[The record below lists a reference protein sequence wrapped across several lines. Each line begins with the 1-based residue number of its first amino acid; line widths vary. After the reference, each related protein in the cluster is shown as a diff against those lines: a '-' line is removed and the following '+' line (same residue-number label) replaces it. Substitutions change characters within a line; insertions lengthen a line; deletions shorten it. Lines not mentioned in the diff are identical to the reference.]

1 MLLLKKFSD
10 GVLIINSDN
19 NALSRNSL
27 YKLFLPLLILISG
40 CTAHYPVND
49 SLDEINPSGGYR
61 PQLTQN
67 ESRSDTLFVG
77 IAFSGGGTR
86 AAAFSYG
93 VLEVLREITIQWEGK
108 ERRLIDEIDT
118 ISSVSGG
125 SFTAAYYG
133 LFGDRIFEDYEEKF
147 LKFDVEGHL
156 KGFLWKPW
164 TWFSLGSSFFGRSD
178 YAAEYYDEILFEG
191 KTFAD
196 MMSSNG
202 PLIQINAT
210 EVSTGTQLT
219 FLQGQFDLLCSDLS
233 TYPVSR
239 AVAASSAVP
248 VLFSSITIDNNAG
261 SCGHQ
266 RPPWLDAVLNSEDD
280 VSRRRHLAE
289 KYMQWL
295 DRETYPYLHL
305 YDGGLT
311 DNLGV
316 RPLIN
321 RLTLAGNAWELAKS
335 TGKQD
340 SKRLVFIIV
349 NAQAESKTHFS
360 RLASPVPLIDT
371 IMGATSIPLNEYT
384 FESLVAVKSAMAD
397 FSKDFAEGR
406 CADRVSKGE
415 DTAGCDEF
423 KGNLI
428 VIDLD
433 DIKDKQKRDRLKQLP
448 TSFVLNPSEV
458 DDLRNA
464 AKEII
469 DESKTF
475 QKFINE
481 LN

>member
-1 MLLLKKFSD
+1 MLLLKKFND
-10 GVLIINSDN
+10 GVIIINTGN
-19 NALSRNSL
+19 NASFRISL
-27 YKLFLPLLILISG
+27 YKLFLPLLLLISG
-40 CTAHYPVND
+40 CTAHYPVNESIDAID
-49 SLDEINPSGGYR
+49 STSGYR
-61 PQLTQN
+61 SQLTQN
-67 ESRSDTLFVG
+67 NTRSDTLFVG

-93 VLEVLREITIQWEGK
+93 VLEALRDTTINWEGK
-108 ERRLIDEIDT
+108 ERRLIDEVDT

-147 LKFDVEGHL
+147 LKYDVEGHL
-156 KGFLWKPW
+156 KGVLWKPW

-219 FLQGQFDLLCSDLS
+219 FLQGQFDLLCTDLL

-248 VLFSSITIDNNAG
+248 VLFSSITLDNNAG
-261 SCGHQ
+261 ECGYQ
-266 RPPWLDAVLNSEDD
+266 RPLWLDAVLNSEDD
-280 VSRRRHLAE
+280 ISRRRHLAE
-289 KYMQWL
+289 KYVQWL

-321 RLTLAGNAWELAKS
+321 RLTLAGDAWELAKR

-340 SKRLVFIIV
+340 SKRLVLIIV

-360 RLASPVPLIDT
+360 RLASPVPLLDT

-384 FESLVAVKSAMAD
+384 FESLVTVKSTLAE
-397 FSKDFAEGR
+397 FSKNFVESR
-406 CADRVSKGE
+406 CADRVNNGE
-415 DTAGCDEF
+415 DTVGCDEF
-423 KGNLI
+423 ESDLI
-428 VIDLD
+428 IIDLD
-433 DIKDKQKRDRLKQLP
+433 NIKNKQNRERLKQLP
-448 TSFVLNPSEV
+448 TSFVLNPDDV
-458 DDLRNA
+458 DALRNA

>member
-1 MLLLKKFSD
+1 MHDHPAIIFTS
-10 GVLIINSDN
+10 VLI
-19 NALSRNSL
+19 
-27 YKLFLPLLILISG
+27 LPLLLILSG
-40 CTAHYPVND
+40 CSAHYPVN
-49 SLDEINPSGGYR
+49 EPINKIDHINGYR

-67 ESRSDTLFVG
+67 ENRSGTLFIG
-77 IAFSGGGTR
+77 ITFSGGGTR

-93 VLEVLREITIQWEGK
+93 VLEALRDITIQWEGK

-147 LKFDVEGHL
+147 LKHDVEGYL
-156 KGFLWKPW
+156 TGVLWKPW
-164 TWFSLGSSFFGRSD
+164 TWFNLASSLFGRSD
-178 YAAEYYDEILFEG
+178 YAANYYDEILFEG

-196 MMSSNG
+196 FMSSNG

-219 FLQGQFDLLCSDLS
+219 FLQGQFDLLCNDLL

-248 VLFSSITIDNNAG
+248 VLFSSITLNNNAG
-261 SCGHQ
+261 NCGYQ
-266 RPPWLDAVLNSEDD
+266 LPPWFDAVLNNPEDI
-280 VSRRRHLAE
+280 SRRRHLAE
-289 KYMQWL
+289 KYVQWL

-311 DNLGV
+311 DNLGI

-321 RLTLAGNAWELAKS
+321 RLSLAGNSWELAKA
-335 TGKQD
+335 TGKED
-340 SKRLVFIIV
+340 VRRAVIIVV
-349 NAQAESKTHFS
+349 NAQAESTTHFS
-360 RLASPVPLIDT
+360 KLAVPVPLLDT

-384 FESLVAVKSAMAD
+384 FESLMAAKSSIAT
-397 FSKDFAEGR
+397 FKKDFIEGR

-415 DTAGCDEF
+415 DTAGCDDFEED
-423 KGNLI
+423 LI

-433 DIKDKQKRDRLKQLP
+433 NIKDKQKRERLKQLP
-448 TSFVLNPSEV
+448 TSFVLKPEDV
-458 DDLRNA
+458 DELRQA
-464 AKEII
+464 AKDII
-469 DESKTF
+469 RKSKTF
-475 QKFINE
+475 QQFINDVNYSE
-481 LN
+481 NNSQF

>member
-1 MLLLKKFSD
+1 MLLLKKFND
-10 GVLIINSDN
+10 GIIIINSGN
-19 NALSRNSL
+19 NASFRDTLH
-27 YKLFLPLLILISG
+27 KLFLPLLLLISG
-40 CTAHYPVND
+40 CTAHYPVNEPI
-49 SLDEINPSGGYR
+49 DEINTSSGYR

-93 VLEVLREITIQWEGK
+93 VLEALRDITIQWEGK

-125 SFTAAYYG
+125 SFTAAYFG

-147 LKFDVEGHL
+147 LKQDVEGYL
-156 KGFLWKPW
+156 KSFLWKPW
-164 TWFSLGSSFFGRSD
+164 TWFNLGSSLFGRSD

-196 MMSSNG
+196 IISTNG

-248 VLFSSITIDNNAG
+248 VLFSSITLDNHAG
-261 SCGHQ
+261 SCGYQ
-266 RPPWLDAVLNSEDD
+266 RPLWLDDVLNSDD
-280 VSRRRHLAE
+280 DISRRRHLAE
-289 KYMQWL
+289 KYVQWL

-316 RPLIN
+316 RPFLN
-321 RLTLAGNAWELAKS
+321 RITLAGDAWELAKS

-340 SKRLVFIIV
+340 SKRLVFIVV
-349 NAQAESKTHFS
+349 NAQAESKTYFS
-360 RLASPVPLIDT
+360 RLASPVPLFDT

-397 FSKDFAEGR
+397 FKNSFVEGR
-406 CADRVSKGE
+406 CADRASKGE
-415 DTAGCDEF
+415 DKADCDEF
-423 KGNLI
+423 EADLI
-428 VIDLD
+428 VIDMD
-433 DIKDKQKRDRLKQLP
+433 DIKDKEKRERLKQLP
-448 TSFVLNPSEV
+448 TSFVLKSKDV
-458 DDLRNA
+458 DELIES
-464 AKEII
+464 AKTII
-469 DESKTF
+469 NNSKEF
-475 QKFINE
+475 QN
-481 LN
+481 L